1 MQVEWRD
8 FYPQACK
15 YPVASS
21 VIFTDCVGRQSNLIK
36 ISSFLQYYDQ
46 PDDYEKM
53 CNYFNAA
60 LTFLFAMEAA
70 LKLFA
75 FKLV

>member
-1 MQVEWRD
+1 MQVDWQD

-21 VIFTDCVGRQSNLIK
+21 VIFTDCAGKVILLRFHF
-36 ISSFLQYYDQ
+36 FLQYYDQ